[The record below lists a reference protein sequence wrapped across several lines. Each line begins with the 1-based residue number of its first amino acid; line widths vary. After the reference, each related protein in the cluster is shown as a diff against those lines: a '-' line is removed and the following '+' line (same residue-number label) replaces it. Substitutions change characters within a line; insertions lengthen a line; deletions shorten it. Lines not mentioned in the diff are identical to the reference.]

1 MLVLMYIYEY
11 MYCSLLIWFI
21 YDHRFSQDP
30 AKDAENPNS
39 SNSQPVVT
47 EATDKTADPGQSQS
61 SLTKV
66 APIVHQDLRK
76 IRVDPAFL
84 GEDNQELQ
92 LDDVQDD
99 SDVDTM
105 SDDDD
110 GENDDEK
117 AEIEDDLESGNEKV
131 EHSESIEKGKRK
143 TSVNDGSK
151 GKSKHANGSQRMVV
165 KDANAK
171 SMEGEIIDEDKGETY
186 EDNGATQ
193 NDDTDQDQDTWI
205 AVPIKDVKQTNDN
218 DRALDDEVK
227 MVSAMDNPG
236 CEGIV
241 EESDSSEE
249 EDAIDISDSDEEV
262 VDLDSDSDEMTGCI
276 EKDSKRNLENVKA
289 GKRIVENPLSLDD
302 SEDENCSDNE
312 IVDSDSDSE
321 NVNSSV
327 KSKQSVKSEKSNKKK
342 HVSVA
347 KLASKRKQTRHSREA
362 KRKGVVQTP
371 SGKFSVTP
379 NKYTTSKQKT
389 GKKTE

>member
-1 MLVLMYIYEY
+1 M
-11 MYCSLLIWFI
+11 
-21 YDHRFSQDP
+21 
-30 AKDAENPNS
+30 
-39 SNSQPVVT
+39 VT
-47 EATDKTADPGQSQS
+47 EATDKTADPGQNQS

-92 LDDVQDD
+92 LEDVQDD
-99 SDVDTM
+99 SDVDAM
-105 SDDDD
+105 SDDDENGD
-110 GENDDEK
+110 DNDDDDENDDDDDK
-117 AEIEDDLESGNEKV
+117 AEIEDDLESGNEKD
-131 EHSESIEKGKRK
+131 ERSESIEKGKRK
-143 TSVNDGSK
+143 TTVKDDLK
-151 GKSKHANGSQRMVV
+151 GKSKHANGRQRMVV

-171 SMEGEIIDEDKGETY
+171 SVEGEVKVKDKDEAD

-193 NDDTDQDQDTWI
+193 NDDNDQDQDTWI
-205 AVPIKDVKQTNDN
+205 AVPINEVKQTNDN
-218 DRALDDEVK
+218 DRALDGEVE
-227 MVSAMDNPG
+227 MISAKDNPS
-236 CEGIV
+236 CEGAV
-241 EESDSSEE
+241 DESDSSEG

-276 EKDSKRNLENVKA
+276 EKDSKRKPENVKA
-289 GKRIVENPLSLDD
+289 GKRIVENPPSLDD
-302 SEDENCSDNE
+302 SEDENSSDNE

-327 KSKQSVKSEKSNKKK
+327 KPKQPVKSEKSNKKK

-347 KLASKRKQTRHSREA
+347 KLPSKREHTRHSEGA

-379 NKYTTSKQKT
+379 NKYTTTKQKT